1 MPPVLLADNAEAA
14 CKHTPFEP
22 WQHAV
27 SEAFVPLEVRSI
39 AAADTPPFR
48 GSLHTT
54 SLGKLQFS
62 EVAGRQVHVQRTPR
76 TIKRSDPGMIKVG
89 LQRAGTG
96 ILTQHD
102 RETILTPG
110 DFAIYDTST
119 PYDLHFTGDF
129 NMLVLMFPRNLFRFG
144 TTELQTMAARR
155 IRGSTGV
162 GTLVSP
168 FLRNL
173 HGTAM
178 TQSVTSSR
186 DLEDGVI
193 NLLESALHTET
204 STPTTAVTES
214 TLLTQAK
221 GFIET
226 HLGDIALGTTM
237 VATHHHV
244 STRHLQK
251 TFEEDGATV
260 AGWIRHRRLEKCR
273 RDLADPALRSENI
286 GTICARFGLVNSSH
300 FSKLFKETYGIS
312 PRAFREE
319 SYPR

>member
-1 MPPVLLADNAEAA
+1 MADNAEAA
-14 CKHTPFEP
+14 CTHTPFDP

-27 SEAFVPLEVRSI
+27 SEAFVPLEVKRV
-39 AAADTPPFR
+39 ATADATPFR
-48 GSLHTT
+48 GTLHTT

-62 EVAGRQVHVQRTPR
+62 EVAGRQVHVRRTPR

-96 ILTQHD
+96 ILTQND
-102 RETILTPG
+102 RETLLTPG
-110 DFAIYDTST
+110 DFAIYDTSF

-129 NMLVLMFPRNLFRFG
+129 DMLVLMFPRNLFRFG
-144 TTELQTMAARR
+144 TIDLQTMAARR
-155 IRGSTGV
+155 IRSNGGV

-178 TQSVTSSR
+178 TNTVTPSQ

-193 NLLESALHTET
+193 NLLESALHTEMPT
-204 STPTTAVTES
+204 STTTATAPI
-214 TLLTQAK
+214 LLTQAK

-226 HLGDIALGTTM
+226 HLGDIALDTTM
-237 VATHHHV
+237 VATRHHV

-260 AGWIRHRRLEKCR
+260 AGWIRTRRLEKCR
-273 RDLADPALRSENI
+273 RDLADPALRSVNI
-286 GTICARFGLVNSSH
+286 AAICARYGLVNSSH
-300 FSKLFKETYGIS
+300 FSKLFKETYGMS
-312 PRAFREE
+312 PRAFRDH
-319 SYPR
+319 SHQLIG